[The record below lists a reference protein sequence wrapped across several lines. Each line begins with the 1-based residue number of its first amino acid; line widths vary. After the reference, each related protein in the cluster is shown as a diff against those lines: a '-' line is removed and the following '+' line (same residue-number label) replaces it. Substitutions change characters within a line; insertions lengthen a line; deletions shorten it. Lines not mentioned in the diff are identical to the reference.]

1 MLGMFAAIAVV
12 AQTVQPPPP
21 APPPTQ
27 PQEATSPTG
36 KPMYR
41 HTFTP
46 EVQREREDLL
56 LAAHNSYAAL
66 PNDADAIIWYGRRLA
81 YLDRYHDAI
90 DVFSEG
96 IRKFPEDARLYRHRG
111 HRFITLRQFDA
122 AIDDLKKAESL
133 TKGKPDVV
141 EPDGIPNARNIPTTT
156 LQSNICYHL
165 GLAYYLK
172 GDFDHALPVYRR
184 CYSESLNTNADRI
197 VSSANW
203 LYMTLR
209 RMGRGAEAEKVL
221 DSISTSMD
229 VIEDVAYHKLLLM
242 YAGEIAPEELER
254 EGTPSTS
261 DGVTILYGIGNWYL
275 YNGQPDR
282 AAAIFRRIAESDQ
295 WAAFAYIAAESDLSR
310 P

>member
-1 MLGMFAAIAVV
+1 MLAMFAAIVV
-12 AQTVQPPPP
+12 IAQTTTT
-21 APPPTQ
+21 TQ
-27 PQEATSPTG
+27 PQPAEMTLPSGRTF
-36 KPMYR
+36 YR

-46 EVQREREDLL
+46 EIQREREDLL
-56 LAAHNSYAAL
+56 LAAHNSFEAL
-66 PNDADAIIWYGRRLA
+66 PNDPDAVIWYGRRLA

-90 DVFSEG
+90 NVFTEG
-96 IRKFPEDARLYRHRG
+96 IRKSPDEPRLYRHRG
-111 HRFITLRQFDA
+111 HRYITLRQYDA

-172 GDFDHALPVYRR
+172 GDFERALPVYRR
-184 CYSESLNTNADRI
+184 CYSESLSSNADRI

-209 RMGRGAEAEKVL
+209 RMGRAAEAEKVL

-229 VIEDVAYHKLLLM
+229 VIEDVPYHKLLLM

-275 YNGQPDR
+275 VNGETDR
-282 AAAIFRRIAESDQ
+282 AAAIFHRIVESDQ
-295 WAAFAYIAAESDLSR
+295 WAAFAYIAAESELAR

>member
-1 MLGMFAAIAVV
+1 MLGMFAAFVV
-12 AQTVQPPPP
+12 IAQTAQVPPP
-21 APPPTQ
+21 APPAQ
-27 PQEATSPTG
+27 PQEATSPAG
-36 KPMYR
+36 KPFYR

-46 EVQREREDLL
+46 EVQRDREALL
-56 LAAHNSYAAL
+56 LAARNSYEAL
-66 PNDADAIIWYGRRLA
+66 PNDADAAIWYGRRLA
-81 YLDRYHDAI
+81 YLDRYHEAI
-90 DVFSEG
+90 DVFTDA
-96 IRKFPEDARLYRHRG
+96 IRKFPDDARLYRHRG
-111 HRFITLRQFDA
+111 HRYITLRQFDA
-122 AIDDLKKAESL
+122 AIDDLKKAEAL

-141 EPDGIPNARNIPTTT
+141 EPDGIPNQRNIPTTT

-184 CYSESLNTNADRI
+184 CYNESLNTNADRL
-197 VSSANW
+197 VSTANW

-209 RMGRGAEAEKVL
+209 RLGRAGEAEKVL
-221 DSISTSMD
+221 DTISTSMD
-229 VIEDVAYHKLLLM
+229 VIEDVPYHKLLLM

-254 EGTPSTS
+254 EGTPATS
-261 DGVTILYGIGNWYL
+261 EGLTILYGIGNWYL

-282 AAAIFRRIAESDQ
+282 AAGIFRRIVESDQ